1 MEAVRYFLLKYKED
15 IHSRFNIPFILESI
29 DFILKNNTCVFDN
42 EYFLQLQGTAM
53 GTVFAP
59 TYVNLSMGYHEIR
72 LYDLIELNHNLDI
85 RQYSVENWKRF
96 LGDCEILL
104 KTDLIQP
111 DDLLRILNSVN
122 NNIQFLM
129 ELNDNKLPL
138 LDILITKSG
147 KKIWMNIYSN
157 PTNSKRYVFYFSNH
171 PESCLKNIPF
181 CLARR
186 IRMVVENKIVR
197 YMKLMELRT
206 ILKTQ
211 IYPKMFVEKGIGKA
225 LAILQEQ
232 DDILPFISTYDPNNP
247 NVFPKVREIYGNLE
261 TSKTLG
267 KIFAEHKL
275 IDCKGNHLI

>member
-1 MEAVRYFLLKYKED
+1 
-15 IHSRFNIPFILESI
+15 
-29 DFILKNNTCVFDN
+29 
-42 EYFLQLQGTAM
+42 M

-59 TYVNLSMGYHEIR
+59 TYVNLSMGCHEIR

-197 YMKLMELRT
+197 YMKLME
-206 ILKTQ
+206 Q
-211 IYPKMFVEKGIGKA
+211 F
-225 LAILQEQ
+225 
-232 DDILPFISTYDPNNP
+232 
-247 NVFPKVREIYGNLE
+247 
-261 TSKTLG
+261 
-267 KIFAEHKL
+267 
-275 IDCKGNHLI
+275 